1 MDLDAAVADGEGG
14 ARCELVGHASNLSNP
29 LPSWGS
35 ALAPSYR
42 TRARATTSDG
52 PMLPARS
59 IAAIETG
66 PPTLARVIVI
76 VGLRTVSVRVP
87 ILTR

>member
-1 MDLDAAVADGEGG
+1 MWGPGPDMSGG
-14 ARCELVGHASNLSNP
+14 AVSRQ
-29 LPSWGS
+29 GS
-35 ALAPSYR
+35 RVAPSYR
-42 TRARATTSDG
+42 TLARATTSDG

-76 VGLRTVSVRVP
+76 VGLRTVSVLVP